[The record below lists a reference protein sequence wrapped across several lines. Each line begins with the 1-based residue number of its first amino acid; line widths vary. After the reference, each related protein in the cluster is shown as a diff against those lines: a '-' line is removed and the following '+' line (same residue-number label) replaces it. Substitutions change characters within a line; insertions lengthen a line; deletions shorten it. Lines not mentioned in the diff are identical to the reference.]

1 MFPKYPHE
9 KSTKLVW
16 RGPQLSELGTASMV
30 TNLKNQQGKQT
41 IFFPN
46 PGDSFTVLISSQPRN
61 SQPNSS
67 HRQLLQSSI
76 KSKEKKKKKKTHS
89 KIGLVGCSSGD
100 RLLISLYTKNLCN
113 PQLAFRRDGRTRRR
127 VVGLDGWWWVNSSQS
142 VVPLSRAAVSG
153 RRRRR
158 CSGGRRSWGRGP
170 CTGTPAGRR

>member
-16 RGPQLSELGTASMV
+16 RGPQLSELGTAS
-30 TNLKNQQGKQT
+30 NGDQPKKSARKAN

-76 KSKEKKKKKKTHS
+76 KSKEEKKKEHFQ
-89 KIGLVGCSSGD
+89 D
-100 RLLISLYTKNLCN
+100 RFGWLLIRRSTPHLSLHKNLCN

>member
-30 TNLKNQQGKQT
+30 TNLKNQQGEQT

-76 KSKEKKKKKKTHS
+76 KSKEEKKKEHFQ
-89 KIGLVGCSSGD
+89 D
-100 RLLISLYTKNLCN
+100 RFGWLLIRRSTPHLSLHKNLCN